1 MNLSFLDLRPIKTVT
16 ATEKA
21 LLPVSVTVATDGQP
35 LVVSR
40 FGDDVWDLYPYFAQ
54 ENKRASDKVIDW
66 RGSDFDS
73 ARLCSPECRQLS
85 G

>member
-66 RGSDFDS
+66 RIKLPDRSEERRVGKQ
-73 ARLCSPECRQLS
+73 CR
-85 G
+85 